1 VTNADHVATQMGSS
15 TTNHVMDMRPRKFF
29 DTKRENEYTF
39 GAPSFKEVAAQ

>member
-1 VTNADHVATQMGSS
+1 VTNADHVATQMGWS

-39 GAPSFKEVAAQ
+39 GALSLEKTAAQ